1 MSFIAGNSDMR
12 PVGAASVPSGRQ
24 ADLAPT
30 PWSWPAGTDARHLWD
45 QWAKQTQA
53 WLRDQGA
60 DPREAIV
67 VLPVGAV
74 LPQARQAWSRAVGG
88 WQPRIDTIASLA
100 EGMAWA
106 WAPPERGTGMAPLSL
121 DPVLDRLQAAR
132 SLGQQPWGQQWA
144 HRDRR
149 GFEFALDQLVAA
161 AHGWARRLQAL
172 PPPERDGYG
181 DTARSALQASARSGD
196 IGQGPGGRERLL
208 LAWALEWALDAG
220 QRGWP
225 SDALY
230 ALTPSAWVGVTAGT
244 CVSPGTEADL
254 MLAVMRQA
262 AGRGQ
267 TVCWQSAMPDWA
279 SAHEPG
285 SQPALGACTD
295 AEDEAQQAAAQVL
308 QAVNAARAR
317 PGSDPVALIALDRSL
332 VRRVRAL
339 MEGAGASVA
348 DETGWRLSTT
358 RAATVFTRLIQAS
371 HPRASTDDLLDWLK
385 SGWLSGPLGD
395 AGPVLPGSMAL
406 ESWCRRHGLV
416 GAWGLLPDGA
426 EPTPD
431 GVKAMPPE
439 AVVLWRWAKDVVAPL
454 QRLWQGPRFSLKNGL
469 DALATALQRGGANVA
484 LAADPAG
491 ALAWTSLRLDQG
503 GDTPNADTAWQDL
516 SRQTML
522 DGPSLLRWVNTVL
535 EATTFRPEAPDT
547 EADVVITPMARALLR
562 PFAAIILPGAD
573 ERQLGAMRAP
583 TGWLSA
589 RLSEAMGLA
598 TPDSLRAAQ
607 WEAFALLMSR
617 PNVVCLYKKGQGS
630 EPLEPSPW
638 PARWADLGHT
648 TLVSSED
655 ARPHSTVRRKPLRP
669 PQPSLPQG
677 QLQLPETVSAT
688 AYEAL
693 RQCPYRFFAASLL
706 RLREVEELEEGLDR
720 SDFGNWLHEVLRLF
734 HERRSSQ
741 LALSDAAQD
750 VASWLQAARDV
761 SRSLGLDRDGP
772 RPWFLPYQ
780 AGLARLAQAYVAWL
794 RPHEDAGWSLRASE
808 WPRERTLDLGHG
820 LLVVL
825 KGQLDR
831 LDVQHGPEGEAR
843 FVLDY
848 KTGSLG
854 TLKEKIKAPL
864 EDTQLA
870 FYAALAEPD
879 AGTPAA
885 HELKAA
891 YLHLE
896 PKAVTLLPH
905 ADIDTAADALLQG
918 LGTDWRRLHEGAS
931 MPALGEGAACTYC
944 QVRGLCRRD
953 HWTLQS
959 SPT

>member
-1 MSFIAGNSDMR
+1 MSFIAGNSGAGLEE
-12 PVGAASVPSGRQ
+12 PVLTPS
-24 ADLAPT
+24 ATSPELAPVT
-30 PWSWPAGTDARHLWD
+30 WAWAAGTDARVLWD
-45 QWAKQTQA
+45 SWAVQTRA
-53 WLRDQGA
+53 WLDAHGA

-74 LPQARQAWSRAVGG
+74 LVQARQAWSRAVGG

-100 EGMAWA
+100 DTMAWS
-106 WAPPERGTGMAPLSL
+106 WTPPERGAGMAPLSM

-132 SLGQQPWGQQWA
+132 SLGQEPWGQQWA
-144 HRDRR
+144 RRDRR
-149 GFEFALDQLVAA
+149 GFDFALDQLVAA
-161 AHGWARRLQAL
+161 AHGWARRLQAF
-172 PPPERDGYG
+172 PPLVREAYG
-181 DTARSALQASARSGD
+181 ETARAALKASASSGE

-208 LAWALEWALDAG
+208 LAWALEWSLDAG

-230 ALTPSAWVGVTAGT
+230 ALKPSAWVGVTAGE

-262 AGRGQ
+262 AGQGMK
-267 TVCWQSAMPDWA
+267 VCWQAAMPEWA
-279 SAHEPG
+279 SAHEAG
-285 SQPALGACTD
+285 CQPALGACAD

-308 QAVNAARAR
+308 TAVNAARVR
-317 PGSDPVALIALDRSL
+317 SGSDPVALIALDRSL
-332 VRRVRAL
+332 IRRARAL
-339 MEGAGASVA
+339 LEGAGAAVA

-385 SGWLSGPLGD
+385 SGWLNVQEGD
-395 AGPVLPGSMAL
+395 AAALLPGCMAL
-406 ESWCRRHGLV
+406 ESWCRRHGLM
-416 GAWGLLPDGA
+416 GAWGLLPDG
-426 EPTPD
+426 EEVMPD
-431 GVKAMPPE
+431 GVQAMPPE
-439 AVVLWRWAKDVVAPL
+439 AVALWRWAKEVVAPL
-454 QRLWQGPRFSLKNGL
+454 QRLWQGPRFSLQSGL
-469 DALATALQRGGANVA
+469 EALAMALQRGGADVT

-491 ALAWTSLRLDQG
+491 ALAWASLRLDQVG
-503 GDTPNADTAWQDL
+503 EATQADASWHDL
-516 SRQTML
+516 SRHTML

-562 PFAAIILPGAD
+562 PFSAIILPGAD

-589 RLSEAMGLA
+589 SLSEAMGLA
-598 TPDSLRAAQ
+598 TPASLREAQ

-638 PARWADLGHT
+638 PARWADLGQT

-655 ARPHSTVRRKPLRP
+655 ARPLSTVRRQPLRP

-677 QLQLPETVSAT
+677 HLQLPEAVSAT

-706 RLREVEELEEGLDR
+706 RLREAEELEEGLDR

-750 VASWLQAARDV
+750 TAAWLQAAQDV
-761 SRSLGLDRDGP
+761 SHSQGLDRDNA
-772 RPWFLPYQ
+772 RPWFLPFQ
-780 AGLARLAQAYVAWL
+780 AGLSRLAQAYVAWL

-808 WPRERTLDLGHG
+808 WARERTLDLGDG
-820 LLVVL
+820 LQVVL

-831 LDVQHGPEGEAR
+831 LDVQHGPEGETR

-891 YLHLE
+891 YLHIE

-905 ADIDTAADALLQG
+905 ADIDAAANALLQG

-931 MPALGEGAACTYC
+931 MPALGEGVACTYC